1 MFGTSSKVG
10 VLFHSAAYIL
20 DKIKIQVSIV
30 ELDKNEQYDL
40 TNGKIQISKES
51 QPCDIAIDSYDHF
64 QSIILNSLMHRKQA
78 STDQNV
84 SSSRSHYI
92 VIIRGEGPQHLI
104 FADLAG
110 FECMKNKQDAEQ
122 TKFINA
128 TLSGLNTLLFNI
140 TKGLPTASSRATQ
153 LTKYL
158 EPYLKRT
165 DDIAIMYHVINLALK
180 KGLDYVKEITTSVK
194 TKRSHPPTSQ
204 SAQAGLSLRPGKMAR
219 TT

>member
-1 MFGTSSKVG
+1 MSTLRYHYQLIRS
-10 VLFHSAAYIL
+10 
-20 DKIKIQVSIV
+20 VSINYK
-30 ELDKNEQYDL
+30 EFAY
-40 TNGKIQISKES
+40 TSKPS
-51 QPCDIAIDSYDHF
+51 V
-64 QSIILNSLMHRKQA
+64 NR
-78 STDQNV
+78 

-92 VIIRGEGPQHLI
+92 VIFQGEGAKHLI
-104 FADLAG
+104 FGDLAG

-140 TKGLPTASSRATQ
+140 AKGLPTASSRATQ
-153 LTKYL
+153 LTKYF

-165 DDIAIMYHVINLALK
+165 DDIVLMYHVTNMALK

-204 SAQAGLSLRPGKMAR
+204 FSNAAPGMRSEKMAR
-219 TT
+219 SA

>member
-1 MFGTSSKVG
+1 M
-10 VLFHSAAYIL
+10 
-20 DKIKIQVSIV
+20 KIHVSIV

-40 TNGKIQISKES
+40 INGKIQISKGS
-51 QPCDIAIDSYDHF
+51 QSCQVALDSYDQF
-64 QSIILNSLMHRKQA
+64 QSIILNSSKHRNQA
-78 STDQNV
+78 STDQNE

-92 VIIRGEGPQHLI
+92 VIFRGEGPNHLI

-165 DDIAIMYHVINLALK
+165 DDVVIMYHVTNLALK

-194 TKRSHPPTSQ
+194 TKSSHPPTSQ
-204 SAQAGLSLRPGKMAR
+204 FAQRPQKMAR